1 MNVFEAIQNRYS
13 VRRYQPRPVEEPKL
27 LRLLEAARLAPSAS
41 NRQEWRFIV
50 VRDPQTR
57 QALMRAESYWIAHIT
72 TAASN
77 DHGYLGKSMVSL
89 QDTIDEIED
98 GEDDDTAED

>member
-1 MNVFEAIQNRYS
+1 MSTTTQSRQDVVDELGEIQS
-13 VRRYQPRPVEEPKL
+13 QILELVEQARGL
-27 LRLLEAARLAPSAS
+27 LRRNGLHGP
-41 NRQEWRFIV
+41 
-50 VRDPQTR
+50 
-57 QALMRAESYWIAHIT
+57 LMRAESYWIAHIM

-89 QDTIDEIED
+89 QDTIDEIDD

>member
-1 MNVFEAIQNRYS
+1 MSTTPQSRQDVIDELGEIQS
-13 VRRYQPRPVEEPKL
+13 QILELVEQARGL
-27 LRLLEAARLAPSAS
+27 LRRNGLHG
-41 NRQEWRFIV
+41 
-50 VRDPQTR
+50 
-57 QALMRAESYWIAHIT
+57 ALMRAESYWIAHIT

-89 QDTIDEIED
+89 QDTIDEIEN